1 MALSTAQIRTNLGKG
16 ILEGKRIRIDEDGFE
31 NFDDYFTET
40 DSDDSDVEIVNH
52 ADNVKI
58 VAVKPAADDD
68 AKSSVSPLSLSNF
81 PSRKRL
87 SFPVESMTDSCSN
100 ASEEVSYVQRVISKR
115 GMKSLADTSAA
126 DSEDGDHQEVIVS
139 EKEVTTAKTP
149 EVSSAASNSN
159 SNVRIISKR
168 GMKSFPEDEESF
180 VQKAASSPAKESLST
195 NVCDPSAEEPETTV
209 KNGGNT
215 SLSSSKECQE
225 NEDDE
230 ENEDDLEN
238 DNIKNEDV
246 LPEAVSTRKKRKMT
260 VSESFSASPEKI
272 KESPR
277 KMISAFGV
285 HKPTV
290 QTRYFDVFDTN
301 LSLIEENE
309 KTFKKSTKIVKKPE
323 SGGRSAEKNKD
334 VPSDVPKDK
343 SSPLRHKKPQ
353 PSPTAKQTLKSKSV
367 PQDKSSP
374 SRYKKPPT
382 TSPEKQTLRNKSE
395 AKDKTPPSRH
405 KRPQPPLAAKHTLK
419 SKIPSG
425 VLKDKSSPLRHKKL
439 RPSPIAKSTL
449 KTKTFS
455 EIAMKCI
462 SGVPSGLPENKSSP
476 SKHKMS
482 QPSPTAKQTSK
493 SKSVPSDVPED
504 KSSPQRHKKT
514 QPSSTEKHT
523 VRSKSVP
530 SGVTGDKSS
539 PSRNKRTQTPPTEK
553 QTLKSKNHINTG
565 EYTTR
570 SMRNESL
577 LKVVK
582 PDNNASSCFAPKQT
596 YRYINNKML
605 DAANEHDIVYC
616 CCLDTEKAFMGMIS
630 LKKGA
635 YKQLNRST
643 NQVMFLVQF
652 GKIKVRIGYK
662 NMILTTGD
670 SFMVPENEIYSLRN
684 KSNHDCGLVVTILK

>member
-334 VPSDVPKDK
+334 VPKDK

-353 PSPTAKQTLKSKSV
+353 PSPTAKQTLKSKSVPQEKSSPLKRKKPQPSPTAKHTLNYKRESV

-405 KRPQPPLAAKHTLK
+405 KRPQPPLAAKHTL
-419 SKIPSG
+419 
-425 VLKDKSSPLRHKKL
+425 
-439 RPSPIAKSTL
+439 
-449 KTKTFS
+449 
-455 EIAMKCI
+455 
-462 SGVPSGLPENKSSP
+462 
-476 SKHKMS
+476 
-482 QPSPTAKQTSK
+482 K

>member
-449 KTKTFS
+449 KTK
-455 EIAMKCI
+455 
-462 SGVPSGLPENKSSP
+462 
-476 SKHKMS
+476 
-482 QPSPTAKQTSK
+482 
-493 SKSVPSDVPED
+493 SVPSDVPED

>member
-139 EKEVTTAKTP
+139 EKEVTTTKTP
-149 EVSSAASNSN
+149 EVSSAVSNSN

-180 VQKAASSPAKESLST
+180 VQKAASSPTKESLST

-367 PQDKSSP
+367 PQEKSSPLKRKKPQPSPTAKHTLNYKRESVPQDKSSP

-425 VLKDKSSPLRHKKL
+425 VLKEKSSPLRHKKL

-449 KTKTFS
+449 KTK
-455 EIAMKCI
+455 
-462 SGVPSGLPENKSSP
+462 
-476 SKHKMS
+476 
-482 QPSPTAKQTSK
+482 
-493 SKSVPSDVPED
+493 SVPSDVPED
-504 KSSPQRHKKT
+504 KPHRNDTKKLSRH
-514 QPSSTEKHT
+514 
-523 VRSKSVP
+523 R
-530 SGVTGDKSS
+530 
-539 PSRNKRTQTPPTEK
+539 
-553 QTLKSKNHINTG
+553 
-565 EYTTR
+565 
-570 SMRNESL
+570 
-577 LKVVK
+577 
-582 PDNNASSCFAPKQT
+582 
-596 YRYINNKML
+596 
-605 DAANEHDIVYC
+605 
-616 CCLDTEKAFMGMIS
+616 
-630 LKKGA
+630 
-635 YKQLNRST
+635 
-643 NQVMFLVQF
+643 
-652 GKIKVRIGYK
+652 
-662 NMILTTGD
+662 
-670 SFMVPENEIYSLRN
+670 LRN
-684 KSNHDCGLVVTILK
+684 IQ

>member
-367 PQDKSSP
+367 PQEKSSPLKRKKPQPSPTAKHTLNYKRESVPQDKSSP

-419 SKIPSG
+419 
-425 VLKDKSSPLRHKKL
+425 
-439 RPSPIAKSTL
+439 
-449 KTKTFS
+449 
-455 EIAMKCI
+455 
-462 SGVPSGLPENKSSP
+462 
-476 SKHKMS
+476 
-482 QPSPTAKQTSK
+482 
-493 SKSVPSDVPED
+493 
-504 KSSPQRHKKT
+504 
-514 QPSSTEKHT
+514 
-523 VRSKSVP
+523 SKSVP

>member
-334 VPSDVPKDK
+334 VPKDK

-353 PSPTAKQTLKSKSV
+353 PSPTAKQTLKSKSVPQEKSSPLKRKKPQPSPTAKHTLNYKRESV

-419 SKIPSG
+419 SKTVPSG

-449 KTKTFS
+449 KT
-455 EIAMKCI
+455 
-462 SGVPSGLPENKSSP
+462 
-476 SKHKMS
+476 
-482 QPSPTAKQTSK
+482 
-493 SKSVPSDVPED
+493 
-504 KSSPQRHKKT
+504 
-514 QPSSTEKHT
+514 
-523 VRSKSVP
+523 KSVP

>member
-367 PQDKSSP
+367 PQEKSSPLKRKKPQPSPTAKHTLNYKRESVPQDKSSP

-419 SKIPSG
+419 SKTVPSG

-449 KTKTFS
+449 KT
-455 EIAMKCI
+455 
-462 SGVPSGLPENKSSP
+462 
-476 SKHKMS
+476 
-482 QPSPTAKQTSK
+482 
-493 SKSVPSDVPED
+493 
-504 KSSPQRHKKT
+504 
-514 QPSSTEKHT
+514 
-523 VRSKSVP
+523 KSVP

>member
-493 SKSVPSDVPED
+493 SKSVPS
-504 KSSPQRHKKT
+504 
-514 QPSSTEKHT
+514 
-523 VRSKSVP
+523 
-530 SGVTGDKSS
+530 GVTGDKSS

>member
-367 PQDKSSP
+367 PQEKSSPLKRKKPQPSPTAKHTLNYKRESVPQDKSSP

-405 KRPQPPLAAKHTLK
+405 KRPQPPLAAKHTL
-419 SKIPSG
+419 
-425 VLKDKSSPLRHKKL
+425 
-439 RPSPIAKSTL
+439 
-449 KTKTFS
+449 
-455 EIAMKCI
+455 
-462 SGVPSGLPENKSSP
+462 
-476 SKHKMS
+476 
-482 QPSPTAKQTSK
+482 K

>member
-419 SKIPSG
+419 SK
-425 VLKDKSSPLRHKKL
+425 
-439 RPSPIAKSTL
+439 
-449 KTKTFS
+449 
-455 EIAMKCI
+455 
-462 SGVPSGLPENKSSP
+462 
-476 SKHKMS
+476 
-482 QPSPTAKQTSK
+482 
-493 SKSVPSDVPED
+493 SVPSDVPED